1 VRAWNSETEKLSH
14 SQRSVRRPFSVRCCS
29 AEFGAVLGGL
39 AHTATDCHAA
49 RYWAPSASRPKD
61 LGVRPKVRRGLRV
74 PRLAQAGGMEGRGG
88 APPIAR
94 SSDNLLCSP
103 SRRARFTSCSRAP
116 GALARKADANLR
128 AAGVCLPSEAL
139 Q

>member
-1 VRAWNSETEKLSH
+1 MPH
-14 SQRSVRRPFSVRCCS
+14 
-29 AEFGAVLGGL
+29 
-39 AHTATDCHAA
+39 
-49 RYWAPSASRPKD
+49 
-61 LGVRPKVRRGLRV
+61 
-74 PRLAQAGGMEGRGG
+74 LAQAGGMEGRGG

-128 AAGVCLPSEAL
+128 AAGVCLPSDRRCNKLHTATAPVLPLSPSTSPLGRDGVEGPHL
-139 Q
+139 HPRVPSGLRGTLLGRHYGKGRTRKLP